1 MAGQF
6 PSFLTQQGREDAKIV
21 AQSLKKIQFDLIY
34 SSDLLR
40 AQQTAETIKKALVL
54 RCPMHTSVLLREL
67 DYGEYTHRPVS
78 ETVTFLNYRENRN
91 RRYPGGEGFK
101 DLKRRT
107 SLFIR
112 KLCAESLGLNILVT
126 AHVGSIR
133 MLLSLFNLSSQ
144 DKCFNQLISNQ
155 FVAKVVLDKSGEFK
169 ESSIFEKGENVS

>member
-1 MAGQF
+1 MAGQS
-6 PSFLTQQGREDAKIV
+6 PSFLTQQGQEDAKIV

-40 AQQTAETIKKALVL
+40 AQQTAETIKKTLVL

-78 ETVTFLNYRENRN
+78 ETFAFFNYRESRN
-91 RRYPGGEGFK
+91 KRYPGGEGFE

-107 SLFIR
+107 SLFVR

-126 AHVGSIR
+126 AHAGSIR

-169 ESSIFEKGENVS
+169 ESLIFEKGENVS